1 MREINKSD
9 VVFTRFGTGV
19 IRGYYSNYTT
29 DGVIVEIRGVN
40 HYLALDDVDRIQR
53 VAWTRGLRAAM

>member
-1 MREINKSD
+1 MREITKDD

-19 IRGYYSNYTT
+19 IRGTYSNYTT

-40 HYLALDDVDRIQR
+40 HYLARDDVDRIQR
-53 VAWTRGLRAAM
+53 VASTRGLRAAM